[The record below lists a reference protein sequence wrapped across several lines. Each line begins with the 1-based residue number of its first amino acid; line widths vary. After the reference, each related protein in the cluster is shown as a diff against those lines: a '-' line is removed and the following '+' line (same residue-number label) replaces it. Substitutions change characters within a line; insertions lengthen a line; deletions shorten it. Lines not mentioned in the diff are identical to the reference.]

1 MSAARAIFTANI
13 ISGEEGYVYLKGT
26 WHGKRINVNGFLDFR
41 AYFHKMQAMKAYD
54 IIYQESL
61 CLK

>member
-1 MSAARAIFTANI
+1 MSATRAIFTANI
-13 ISGEEGYVYLKGT
+13 ISGGEGYVYLNVYLNV
-26 WHGKRINVNGFLDFR
+26 RINVNGILDFR
-41 AYFHKMQAMKAYD
+41 AYFHNMQAMKAYD